1 MEVAGLA
8 VDAGVCPPIAA
19 GDIIEGDD
27 PDIMGD
33 PDMPGDIIM
42 GDPDMPGDFIIG
54 DPDMGDPDMLLAGA
68 LAAAHAYG
76 IKSVFVQA
84 CQSVLHPLPVDHHRG
99 GRDTPCTRRPSAA
112 THASG
117 GAIPYLNACCC

>member
-1 MEVAGLA
+1 LVDAGVPAGVDVGVDMAAGEEPVEVAGLA
-8 VDAGVCPPIAA
+8 VDAGVCPPIDE

-68 LAAAHAYG
+68 LAAPVGGEAE
-76 IKSVFVQA
+76 
-84 CQSVLHPLPVDHHRG
+84 LPAG
-99 GRDTPCTRRPSAA
+99 GDAIAPGPIAP
-112 THASG
+112 
-117 GAIPYLNACCC
+117 GAIAEGDTLPI

>member
-8 VDAGVCPPIAA
+8 VDAGVCPPIDE

-54 DPDMGDPDMLLAGA
+54 DPDMGDPDMLAAGA
-68 LAAAHAYG
+68 LAAAHAYA
-76 IKSVFVQA
+76 IQVSLHASMSVSTSSQ
-84 CQSVLHPLPVDHHRG
+84 LEDHREG
-99 GRDTPCTRRPSAA
+99 GETRLALK
-112 THASG
+112 ASG
-117 GAIPYLNACCC
+117 GYTCKRRGRFQI

>member
-1 MEVAGLA
+1 MRTCKQGGPARSIPVDAAGLA
-8 VDAGVCPPIAA
+8 VEAGVCPPIAA

-84 CQSVLHPLPVDHHRG
+84 CQSVLHLSRWIITRG
-99 GRDTPCTRRPSAA
+99 TRH
-112 THASG
+112 T
-117 GAIPYLNACCC
+117 

>member
-1 MEVAGLA
+1 VEVAGLA
-8 VDAGVCPPIAA
+8 VDAGVCPPIDE

-68 LAAAHAYG
+68 LAAAHAYE
-76 IKSVFVQA
+76 IKSA
-84 CQSVLHPLPVDHHRG
+84 SMSVNTSSLLEDHQEG
-99 GRDTPCTRRPSAA
+99 DETRLALKAFKA
-112 THASG
+112 THANG
-117 GAIPYLNACCC
+117 GAILYLNACCC